1 VGAAEKKEKLGVM
14 QNHHSA
20 RLRSVRSFL
29 GPNGKLVKLG
39 KDPSDAFILVC
50 QDGAGWEDIYYL
62 TGFIGSSGVVLI
74 TEDAATLFVDPR
86 YSRAARER
94 SCCNVVC
101 CEDVKRLSP
110 LQAALDYLSGK
121 KPRRIAYGGKRMRH
135 SAYQYMERALYNMGH
150 AVELLD
156 LSNLISNLRRR
167 KNKAEIE
174 SISDAAA
181 IASKAFI
188 ETLSSAG
195 VGMSERE
202 FAGRLDCL
210 IKAGGGDF
218 MDQVPLMVSSGER
231 TSMPHALPTDKKF
244 ERGDLVMVDFSVR
257 RAGYVCDITR
267 MFSLG
272 EPSNEAKILYA
283 VLQWAQAEAADL
295 LKPRTPASAVDAAA
309 RRAIDGAGVGDLFL
323 HGVGHGIGLC
333 IHEPP
338 SLNASS
344 KAVLSEGDVVTL
356 EPGFYKPGWGGMRLE
371 DDYLIGRDKPSK
383 LSEALGNELFVV

>member
-1 VGAAEKKEKLGVM
+1 
-14 QNHHSA
+14 
-20 RLRSVRSFL
+20 
-29 GPNGKLVKLG
+29 LVKFG

-50 QDGAGWEDIYYL
+50 QDGVGWEDIYYL
-62 TGFIGSSGVVLI
+62 TGFVGTSGVVLI
-74 TEDAATLFVDPR
+74 TEDEATLFVDPR
-86 YSRAARER
+86 YSRSARER

-110 LQAALDYLSGK
+110 LHAALDHLFLK
-121 KPRRIAYGGKRMRH
+121 KPSRVSYGGKRMRL
-135 SAYQYMERALYNMGH
+135 SAYQYIEKALMDSGRP
-150 AVELLD
+150 VELLD
-156 LSNLISNLRRR
+156 LSNLISNMRRR
-167 KNKAEIE
+167 KNKAEVE
-174 SISDAAA
+174 LISEAAA

-188 ETLSSAG
+188 ETLPSAK

-218 MDQVPLMVSSGER
+218 MDQVPIMVSSGER
-231 TSMPHALPTDKKF
+231 TSLPHALPTDKKF

-272 EPSNEAKILYA
+272 EPSDEAKSFYA
-283 VLQWAQAEAADL
+283 VLQWAQSEAADL
-295 LKPRTPASAVDAAA
+295 LKHRTSASAVDAAA
-309 RRAIDGAGVGDLFL
+309 RLVIDEAGVGDLFL
-323 HGVGHGIGLC
+323 HGIGHGIGLC
-333 IHEPP
+333 VHEAP

-344 KAVLSEGDVVTL
+344 KAILSEGDVVTL

-371 DDYLIGRDKPSK
+371 DDYLVGRDKPSK
-383 LSEALGNELFVV
+383 LSEALGSDLFAV